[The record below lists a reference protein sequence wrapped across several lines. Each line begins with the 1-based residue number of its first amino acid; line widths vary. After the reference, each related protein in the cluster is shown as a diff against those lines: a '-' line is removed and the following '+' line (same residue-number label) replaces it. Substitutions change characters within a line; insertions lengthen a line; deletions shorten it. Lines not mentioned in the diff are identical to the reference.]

1 MDFSIREGENCF
13 NNLNCLERSLLNERI
28 TEKMFLK
35 RLVLGA
41 LETNCYLIACKKT
54 KKAAVIDPGGEEEVD
69 LILNLLQKN
78 NFDLKYIINTH
89 GHIDHIVGNN
99 LLKAKTEALL
109 LIHRLDADMLVDS
122 NKNFSSFMGKEICS
136 PPADKFL
143 EEGDE
148 ISLGTLNLI
157 VIHTPGHTLGG
168 ISLVSNN
175 IVFTGDTLFAGGIG
189 RTDLP
194 SGSYQDL
201 IKSIKEKLLIL
212 GDDKIIYPGH
222 GPDSTIGE
230 ERRTNP
236 YLKN

>member
-1 MDFSIREGENCF
+1 
-13 NNLNCLERSLLNERI
+13 
-28 TEKMFLK
+28 MFLK
-35 RLVLGA
+35 KLVVGV
-41 LETNCYLIACKKT
+41 LETNCYLISCKKT
-54 KKAAVIDPGGEEEVD
+54 KQAAVIDPGGENEVD
-69 LILNLLQKN
+69 LILDFLQKN

-89 GHIDHIVGNN
+89 GHIDHIAGNN

-109 LIHRLDADMLVDS
+109 LIHRLDADMLVDA

-136 PPADKFL
+136 PPADKLL

-148 ISLGTLNLI
+148 IVLGRLNLR
-157 VIHTPGHTLGG
+157 VIHTPGHTPGG

-175 IVFTGDTLFAGGIG
+175 IIFTGDTLFAGGIG

-194 SGSYQDL
+194 GGSYQDL
-201 IKSIKEKLLIL
+201 IKSIKGRLLIL

-230 ERRTNP
+230 EKRTNP
-236 YLKN
+236 YLIDQLN

>member
-1 MDFSIREGENCF
+1 
-13 NNLNCLERSLLNERI
+13 
-28 TEKMFLK
+28 MFLK
-35 RLVLGA
+35 KLVVGV
-41 LETNCYLIACKKT
+41 LETNCYLISCKKT
-54 KKAAVIDPGGEEEVD
+54 KQAAVIDPGGENEVD
-69 LILNLLQKN
+69 LILDFLQKN

-89 GHIDHIVGNN
+89 GHIDHIAGNN

-109 LIHRLDADMLVDS
+109 LIHRLDADMLVDA

-136 PPADKFL
+136 PPADKLL

-148 ISLGTLNLI
+148 IVLGRLNLR
-157 VIHTPGHTLGG
+157 VIHTPGHTPGG

-175 IVFTGDTLFAGGIG
+175 IIFTGDTLFAGGIG

-194 SGSYQDL
+194 GGSYQDL

-222 GPDSTIGE
+222 GPYSTIGE
-230 ERRTNP
+230 EKRTNP
-236 YLKN
+236 YLIDRLTD

>member
-1 MDFSIREGENCF
+1 MYYLKGI
-13 NNLNCLERSLLNERI
+13 LLNERI
-28 TEKMFLK
+28 VEEMFLK
-35 RLVLGA
+35 RLVVGE
-41 LETNCYLIACKKT
+41 LETNCYLIACKRT
-54 KKAAVIDPGGEEEVD
+54 KKAVVIDPGGEEEVD
-69 LILNLLQKN
+69 LVLNFLQEN

-89 GHIDHIVGNN
+89 GHIDHIAGNN

-109 LIHRLDADMLVDS
+109 LIHRLDADMLVDA
-122 NKNFSSFMGKEICS
+122 NKNFSSFVGKEICS
-136 PPADKFL
+136 PPADKLL

-157 VIHTPGHTLGG
+157 VIHTPGHTPGG
-168 ISLVSNN
+168 ISLVLNN

-194 SGSYQDL
+194 GGSYQDL
-201 IKSIKEKLLIL
+201 IKSINEKLLIL

-230 ERRTNP
+230 ERKTNP
-236 YLKN
+236 YLTN

>member
-1 MDFSIREGENCF
+1 MYYLKGV
-13 NNLNCLERSLLNERI
+13 LLNERI
-28 TEKMFLK
+28 VEEMFLK
-35 RLVLGA
+35 RLVVGE
-41 LETNCYLIACKKT
+41 LETNCYLIGCKKT
-54 KKAAVIDPGGEEEVD
+54 KKAVVIDPGGEEEVD
-69 LILNLLQKN
+69 LVLNFLQEN
-78 NFDLKYIINTH
+78 NFDLKCIINTH
-89 GHIDHIVGNN
+89 GHIDHIAGNN

-109 LIHRLDADMLVDS
+109 LIHRLDADMLVDA
-122 NKNFSSFMGKEICS
+122 NKNFSSFMGKEIYS
-136 PPADKFL
+136 LPADKLL

-157 VIHTPGHTLGG
+157 VIHTPGHTPGG
-168 ISLVSNN
+168 ISLVLDN

-194 SGSYQDL
+194 GGSYQDL

-230 ERRTNP
+230 ERKTNP

>member
-1 MDFSIREGENCF
+1 LYYLKGI
-13 NNLNCLERSLLNERI
+13 LLNERI
-28 TEKMFLK
+28 IEEMFLK
-35 RLVLGA
+35 KLVVGE
-41 LETNCYLIACKKT
+41 LETNCYLIVCKRT
-54 KKAAVIDPGGEEEVD
+54 KKAVVIDPGGEEEVD
-69 LILNLLQKN
+69 LVLNFLQEN
-78 NFDLKYIINTH
+78 NFDLKCIINTH
-89 GHIDHIVGNN
+89 GHIDHIAGNN

-109 LIHRLDADMLVDS
+109 LIHRLDADMLVDA
-122 NKNFSSFMGKEICS
+122 NKNFSSFMGKEIYS
-136 PPADKFL
+136 PSADKLL

-157 VIHTPGHTLGG
+157 VIHTPGHTPGG
-168 ISLVSNN
+168 ISLVLDN

-194 SGSYQDL
+194 GGSYQDL

-236 YLKN
+236 YI

>member
-1 MDFSIREGENCF
+1 
-13 NNLNCLERSLLNERI
+13 
-28 TEKMFLK
+28 MFLK
-35 RLVLGA
+35 RLIVGA

-78 NFDLKYIINTH
+78 NFNLKYIINTH
-89 GHIDHIVGNN
+89 GHIDHIIGNN

-109 LIHRLDADMLVDS
+109 LIHRLDADMLGDA

-136 PPADKFL
+136 PHADKFL

-157 VIHTPGHTLGG
+157 VIHTPGHTPGG
-168 ISLVSNN
+168 ISLVSNI

-194 SGSYQDL
+194 GGSYHNL

-222 GPDSTIGE
+222 GPNSTIGK

>member
-1 MDFSIREGENCF
+1 
-13 NNLNCLERSLLNERI
+13 
-28 TEKMFLK
+28 MFLK
-35 RLVLGA
+35 RLVVGV
-41 LETNCYLIACKKT
+41 LETNCYLISCKKT
-54 KKAAVIDPGGEEEVD
+54 KKAAVIDPGGEDEVD

-89 GHIDHIVGNN
+89 GHIDHIAGNN
-99 LLKAKTEALL
+99 LFKAKTEALL
-109 LIHRLDADMLVDS
+109 LIHRLDADMLVNA

-136 PPADKFL
+136 PPADKLL

-157 VIHTPGHTLGG
+157 VIHTPGHTPGG

-175 IVFTGDTLFAGGIG
+175 IVFTGDTLF
-189 RTDLP
+189 
-194 SGSYQDL
+194 DL
-201 IKSIKEKLLIL
+201 IKSIKEKLLLL

-236 YLKN
+236 YI

>member
-1 MDFSIREGENCF
+1 MF
-13 NNLNCLERSLLNERI
+13 LER
-28 TEKMFLK
+28 
-35 RLVLGA
+35 LVVGA
-41 LETNCYLIACKKT
+41 LETNCYLIGCKRT

-69 LILNLLQKN
+69 LVLYFLQEN
-78 NFDLKYIINTH
+78 NFDLKCIINTH
-89 GHIDHIVGNN
+89 GHIDHIAGNN
-99 LLKAKTEALL
+99 LLKAKTQALL
-109 LIHRLDADMLVDS
+109 LIHRLDADMLVDA

-136 PPADKFL
+136 PSADKLL

-157 VIHTPGHTLGG
+157 VIHTPGHTPGG
-168 ISLVSNN
+168 ISLVSDN

-194 SGSYQDL
+194 GGSYQDL

-222 GPDSTIGE
+222 GPDSTIGK

-236 YLKN
+236 YI

>member
-1 MDFSIREGENCF
+1 
-13 NNLNCLERSLLNERI
+13 
-28 TEKMFLK
+28 MFLK
-35 RLVLGA
+35 RLVVGV
-41 LETNCYLIACKKT
+41 LETNCYLISCKKT
-54 KKAAVIDPGGEEEVD
+54 KKAAVIDPGGEDEVD

-89 GHIDHIVGNN
+89 GHIDHIAGNKT
-99 LLKAKTEALL
+99 LKAKTEALL
-109 LIHRLDADMLVDS
+109 LIHRLDADMLVNT
-122 NKNFSSFMGKEICS
+122 NKNFSSLMGKEICS
-136 PPADKFL
+136 PPADKLL
-143 EEGDE
+143 EEGGE

-194 SGSYQDL
+194 GGSYQDL

>member
-1 MDFSIREGENCF
+1 MYYLKGI
-13 NNLNCLERSLLNERI
+13 LLNERI
-28 TEKMFLK
+28 VEEMFLK
-35 RLVLGA
+35 KLVVGE
-41 LETNCYLIACKKT
+41 LETNCYLIGCKKT
-54 KKAAVIDPGGEEEVD
+54 KKAVVIDPGGEEEVG
-69 LILNLLQKN
+69 LVLSFLQEN

-89 GHIDHIVGNN
+89 GHIDHIAGNN

-109 LIHRLDADMLVDS
+109 LIHRLDADMLVDA

-136 PPADKFL
+136 PPADKLL

-157 VIHTPGHTLGG
+157 VIHTPGHTPGG
-168 ISLVSNN
+168 ISLVLNN

-194 SGSYQDL
+194 GGSYQDL

-222 GPDSTIGE
+222 GSDSTIGE

-236 YLKN
+236 YI

>member
-1 MDFSIREGENCF
+1 
-13 NNLNCLERSLLNERI
+13 
-28 TEKMFLK
+28 MFLK
-35 RLVLGA
+35 RLVVGGLD
-41 LETNCYLIACKKT
+41 TNCYLISCKKT
-54 KKAAVIDPGGEEEVD
+54 KKAAVIDPGGEDEVD

-78 NFDLKYIINTH
+78 NFDLKYVINTH
-89 GHIDHIVGNN
+89 GHIDHIAGNSV
-99 LLKAKTEALL
+99 LKAKTEALL
-109 LIHRLDADMLVDS
+109 LIHRLDANMLVDAH
-122 NKNFSSFMGKEICS
+122 KNISSFMGKEICS
-136 PPADKFL
+136 PPADKLL

-175 IVFTGDTLFAGGIG
+175 IIFTGDTLFAGGIG

-194 SGSYQDL
+194 GGSYQDL

-236 YLKN
+236 YI

>member
-1 MDFSIREGENCF
+1 MF
-13 NNLNCLERSLLNERI
+13 LER
-28 TEKMFLK
+28 
-35 RLVLGA
+35 LVVGA
-41 LETNCYLIACKKT
+41 LETNCYLIGCKRT

-69 LILNLLQKN
+69 LVLYFLQEN
-78 NFDLKYIINTH
+78 NFDLKCIINTH
-89 GHIDHIVGNN
+89 GHIDHIAGNN

-109 LIHRLDADMLVDS
+109 LIHRLDADMLVDA

-136 PPADKFL
+136 PSADKLL

-157 VIHTPGHTLGG
+157 VIHTPGHTPGG
-168 ISLVSNN
+168 ISLVSDN

-194 SGSYQDL
+194 GGSYQDL

-222 GPDSTIGE
+222 GPDSTIGK

-236 YLKN
+236 YI